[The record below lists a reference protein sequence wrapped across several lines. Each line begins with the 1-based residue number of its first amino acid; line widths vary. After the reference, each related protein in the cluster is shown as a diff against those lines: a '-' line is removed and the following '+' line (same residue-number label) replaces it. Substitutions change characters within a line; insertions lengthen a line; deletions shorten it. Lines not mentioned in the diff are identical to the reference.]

1 MIRNVVLQ
9 VLSSTHK
16 NRLLA
21 ETSSAPAGQDISQE
35 KLALQGEAELAY
47 LTHEGLFISDALN
60 EAQQQR
66 QQESGVTGQD
76 QHYAA
81 GSRFQ
86 QNRTDTAA
94 EGDSSSGI
102 YEISA
107 GREHSFM

>member
-60 EAQQQR
+60 EAQQQ
-66 QQESGVTGQD
+66 ESGVTGQD

-86 QNRTDTAA
+86 QNRSVTAA

-102 YEISA
+102 SEISA